1 MYELKLWNYAR
12 TYKKTA
18 KFLKMNRLIDSFL
31 R

>member
-1 MYELKLWNYAR
+1 MYEIKLWNNVR

-18 KFLKMNRLIDSFL
+18 NFLKMNRLIDSFL